1 MFLENS
7 LFRDMHIPQKL
18 KVLYYLRSTS
28 QYVFVGGIKTTKS
41 FRDELENFYNE
52 LCTEISHIDINS
64 FKKHKDEMVNL
75 INYLQIKGLPETF
88 FKKFPSE
95 IFDFTWDQYCRYYDS
110 TGIQPGYSEKDIAC
124 LENKI
129 NQVNEMNC
137 ISDNDVDFISSILDF
152 YNENSNY
159 GYSDFSTY
167 SKNCHNII
175 LKSAPNTQRQLFVR
189 AESLFEGKYNKY

>member
-1 MFLENS
+1 MDKLFEKSSSFNPKMFLENS

-52 LCTEISHIDINS
+52 LCTEINSHIDINS

-75 INYLQIKGLPETF
+75 INYLQIKACLKHF
-88 FKKFPSE
+88 LKKFPSE

-110 TGIQPGYSEKDIAC
+110 TGIPAG
-124 LENKI
+124 
-129 NQVNEMNC
+129 
-137 ISDNDVDFISSILDF
+137 
-152 YNENSNY
+152 
-159 GYSDFSTY
+159 
-167 SKNCHNII
+167 
-175 LKSAPNTQRQLFVR
+175 LF
-189 AESLFEGKYNKY
+189 

>member
-1 MFLENS
+1 MIVQEF
-7 LFRDMHIPQKL
+7 
-18 KVLYYLRSTS
+18 
-28 QYVFVGGIKTTKS
+28 
-41 FRDELENFYNE
+41 
-52 LCTEISHIDINS
+52 
-64 FKKHKDEMVNL
+64 
-75 INYLQIKGLPETF
+75 
-88 FKKFPSE
+88 
-95 IFDFTWDQYCRYYDS
+95 
-110 TGIQPGYSEKDIAC
+110 QPGYSEKDISEA

-189 AESLFEGKYNKY
+189 AESLFEGKNIINTEKIIHLFLKTYNSASYLQKYNKKHLSKLIQANFYTNFLMFLQKNEKYIINNDNYRALVLKLADEVNDAKEDAALDARLKNDFLSILMI